1 MQSKMGNTKRHATL
15 VVVTTNAEETE
26 ALGYSIGQFI
36 GMNLVI
42 ALKGNLGAGKTT
54 LTRGI
59 VAGLGIGARVT
70 SPTFTLVNE
79 YDDAAVLNRLI
90 HVDTYRLDED
100 PAVALGE
107 VGTIGIDDL
116 LDEISEVSANGITLL
131 AIEWAERIA
140 PLLPDDHLEIRL
152 DHTDPPSNQR
162 KITLNAW
169 GGHSAAVVNYLST
182 ASTVGCPAD
191 R

>member
-1 MQSKMGNTKRHATL
+1 MTSKMGNSKADATL

-26 ALGYSIGQFI
+26 ALGYSLGEFI
-36 GMNLVI
+36 ESSLVI
-42 ALKGNLGAGKTT
+42 ALKGELGAGKTT

-59 VAGLGIGARVT
+59 VAGLGIKARVT

-79 YDDAAVLNRLI
+79 YEDKALARRLI

-107 VGTIGIDDL
+107 VVTVGIDDL
-116 LDEISEVSANGITLL
+116 LDEISEGWGKGLTLL
-131 AIEWAERIA
+131 VIEWAERIA

-152 DHTDPPSNQR
+152 AHTGMPSDQR
-162 KITLNAW
+162 IVTLNAW
-169 GGHSAAVVNYLST
+169 GVNSMAVVDSLST
-182 ASTVGCPAD
+182 ANVSSSPAE
-191 R
+191 